1 MFDKVKNIMDLAK
14 SIDFGKLEEIS
25 KKVDLGAVMDAVSKM
40 DDKQLHGLMKMLSAG
55 KEKKELPPINGD
67 FYAMD
72 SK

>member
-55 KEKKELPPINGD
+55 K
-67 FYAMD
+67 
-72 SK
+72 